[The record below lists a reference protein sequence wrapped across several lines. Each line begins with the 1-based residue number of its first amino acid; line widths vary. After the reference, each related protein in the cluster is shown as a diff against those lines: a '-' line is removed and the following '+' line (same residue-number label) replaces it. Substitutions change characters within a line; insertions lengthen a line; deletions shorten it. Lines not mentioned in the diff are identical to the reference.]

1 MHLQRNTEGGGRA
14 NTDTHRGRGGGL
26 NGGSITSSYR
36 TAKAEARQ
44 LEVHGNMEHCLEIV
58 DSSVI
63 FLGAEL
69 HPGPFCWDDGVR
81 PGWTLADPF
90 FACSY

>member
-1 MHLQRNTEGGGRA
+1 MHLQRNTEGGGGSE
-14 NTDTHRGRGGGL
+14 HRHTLGTRGGL

-36 TAKAEARQ
+36 TAMAEARQ

-63 FLGAEL
+63 FLGAEP
-69 HPGPFCWDDGVR
+69 HPGPFCWDDAVS
-81 PGWTLADPF
+81 PG
-90 FACSY
+90 

>member
-1 MHLQRNTEGGGRA
+1 MYTEIHHASAEEHGGSE
-14 NTDTHRGRGGGL
+14 HRHTPGTRGGL

-63 FLGAEL
+63 FWVLNRTRVHSAGTM
-69 HPGPFCWDDGVR
+69 P
-81 PGWTLADPF
+81 
-90 FACSY
+90 